1 MHYKLEE
8 SVLRKMIIELKDAG
22 LIGIEVKYSNH
33 TEKEE
38 AFVKALSKEYQLL
51 PSGGSDFHG
60 SNKPSMDLG
69 TGRGNL
75 QIPYE
80 ILKELREAAQV

>member
-1 MHYKLEE
+1 MTDLEKLLLE
-8 SVLRKMIIELKDAG
+8 LRQAG
-22 LIGIEVKYSNH
+22 LLGIEALYSTH
-33 TEKEE
+33 SQWEE
-38 AFVKALSKEYQLL
+38 EFVRRLARKHHLHI
-51 PSGGSDFHG
+51 SGGSDFHG
-60 SNKPSMDLG
+60 SNKPSIDLG